1 MSVRTLC
8 YCKSFGRRFCLKK
21 HFESVCIKQKSSRQ
35 ELSIKTKDV
44 ASIAMQKETA
54 AQTLLRTA
62 LRYYK
67 IRHLDFETK
76 KRLMAL
82 TQEEF
87 EDEFSRINSRT
98 A

>member
-1 MSVRTLC
+1 
-8 YCKSFGRRFCLKK
+8 
-21 HFESVCIKQKSSRQ
+21 
-35 ELSIKTKDV
+35 
-44 ASIAMQKETA
+44 MQQETA

-76 KRLMAL
+76 KRLMAIA
-82 TQEEF
+82 QEEF
-87 EDEFSRINSRT
+87 EDEFLRINSRL

>member
-1 MSVRTLC
+1 
-8 YCKSFGRRFCLKK
+8 
-21 HFESVCIKQKSSRQ
+21 
-35 ELSIKTKDV
+35 
-44 ASIAMQKETA
+44 MQQETA
-54 AQTLLRTA
+54 AQILLRTA

-76 KRLMAL
+76 KRLMAM

-87 EDEFSRINSRT
+87 EREFSHINSQS

>member
-1 MSVRTLC
+1 
-8 YCKSFGRRFCLKK
+8 
-21 HFESVCIKQKSSRQ
+21 
-35 ELSIKTKDV
+35 
-44 ASIAMQKETA
+44 MQKETA

-76 KRLMAL
+76 KRLMAM
-82 TQEEF
+82 TEEEF
-87 EDEFSRINSRT
+87 KNEFSRINSRT